1 MIKKQPYGNT
11 PKEQHLASARDR
23 IHRFL
28 LAGGQVRGAILH
40 GTRMVNEMRANHELG
55 ILETLVLGHA
65 YLGAGLMTAGLKGS
79 DRVGLK
85 IECSGPIRGL
95 EVEANAF
102 GEVRGHLKQVP
113 IPLGKPV
120 ESFNLSP
127 FFGAGFIRVT
137 RFLEDAKQPFTGQV
151 ELHYGS
157 IARDLAWY
165 YLTSEQIPT
174 AFNLSVKFDTHGEVT
189 GAGGLFLQ
197 ALPQADET
205 ILADLENL
213 LADLPSIGE
222 SFTDAVSAPDLVRK
236 AFDGHQPKFLAD
248 YRVEFMCHCNRDKIE
263 NMLMMLPVD
272 DLQDLR
278 DNGPFPMEIKCH
290 NCNTDYLFDK
300 DELAMIYGRRY
311 PNN

>member
-1 MIKKQPYGNT
+1 MIKKQPYGRT
-11 PKEQHLASARDR
+11 LKEQHLASAKDR
-23 IHRFL
+23 IHRFF
-28 LAGGQVRGAILH
+28 LAGGQVRGAVLH
-40 GTRMVNEMRANHELG
+40 GTRMVNEMRTNHELG
-55 ILETLVLGHA
+55 IMETLVLGHA
-65 YLGAGLMTAGLKGS
+65 YLGAGLLTAHLKGS
-79 DRVGLK
+79 DRIALRV
-85 IECSGPIRGL
+85 ECSGPIKGL
-95 EVEANAF
+95 EVESNAF

-113 IPLGKPV
+113 IPIEKPP

-174 AFNLSVKFDTHGEVT
+174 AFNLSVKFDTDGNVT

-197 ALPQADET
+197 AMPDADEA
-205 ILADLENL
+205 ILADLEKL
-213 LADLPSIGE
+213 VAGLPSIGE
-222 SFTDAVSAPDLVRK
+222 RFAADISAPDLVRE
-236 AFDGHQPKFLAD
+236 AFHDHQPEFLAD

-263 NMLMMLPVD
+263 NMLMMLPVT
-272 DLQDLR
+272 DLKDIR
-278 DNGPFPMEIKCH
+278 DNGPFPLEIKCH
-290 NCNTDYLFDK
+290 HCNTAYLFEK
-300 DELAMIYGRRY
+300 DELAGIYGKRY

>member
-1 MIKKQPYGNT
+1 MIKKQPYGET
-11 PKEQHLASARDR
+11 LKDQYRASARDR
-23 IHRFL
+23 VHRFF
-28 LAGGQVRGAILH
+28 LAGGQVRGAVLH
-40 GTRMVNEMRANHELG
+40 GTRLVNEMRANHDLG

-65 YLGAGLMTAGLKGS
+65 YLGAGLLTANLKGS
-79 DRVGLK
+79 DRIGLK
-85 IECSGPIRGL
+85 FECSGPIQGL
-95 EVEANAF
+95 EVESNAF

-113 IPLGKPV
+113 IPIEKPP

-174 AFNLSVKFDTHGEVT
+174 AFNLSVKFDSDGVVI

-197 ALPQADET
+197 AMPDADET
-205 ILADLENL
+205 ILADLESL
-213 LADLPSIGE
+213 VADLPSIGE
-222 SFTDAVSAPDLVRK
+222 RFATDVSAAELVSE
-236 AFDGHQPKFLAD
+236 AFRSHQPEFLAD

-263 NMLMMLPVD
+263 NMLMMLPVT
-272 DLQDLR
+272 DLKDIR
-278 DNGPFPMEIKCH
+278 DNGPFPLEIKCH
-290 NCNTDYLFDK
+290 HCNTDYLFEK
-300 DELAMIYGRRY
+300 DALAGIYGKRY
-311 PNN
+311 PDN

>member
-23 IHRFL
+23 IHRFV

-40 GTRMVNEMRANHELG
+40 GTRMINEMRANHELG

-113 IPLGKPV
+113 IPIDKPP

-174 AFNLSVKFDTHGEVT
+174 AFNLSVKFDVKGEVS
-189 GAGGLFLQ
+189 GAGGLYLQ
-197 ALPQADET
+197 ALPEADET
-205 ILADLENL
+205 ILAELENL
-213 LADLPSIGE
+213 VTDLPSIGE
-222 SFTDAVSAPDLVRK
+222 SFTDNVSAPDLVQK
-236 AFDGHQPKFLAD
+236 AFKGHAPKFLAD

-272 DLQDLR
+272 DLQDIR
-278 DNGPFPMEIKCH
+278 DNGPFPLEIKCH
-290 NCNTDYLFDK
+290 NCNTAYHFEQA
-300 DELAMIYGRRY
+300 ELAKIYGRRY

>member
-1 MIKKQPYGNT
+1 
-11 PKEQHLASARDR
+11 
-23 IHRFL
+23 
-28 LAGGQVRGAILH
+28 
-40 GTRMVNEMRANHELG
+40 
-55 ILETLVLGHA
+55 
-65 YLGAGLMTAGLKGS
+65 MTASLKSS

-113 IPLGKPV
+113 IPLDSPP

-127 FFGAGFIRVT
+127 YFGAGFIRVT

-174 AFNLSVKFDTHGEVT
+174 AFSLSVKFDTDGAVT
-189 GAGGLFLQ
+189 GAGGLYLQ
-197 ALPQADET
+197 ALPEADDA
-205 ILADLENL
+205 ILADLEHL
-213 LADLPSIGE
+213 VAALPSIGE
-222 SFTDAVSAPDLVRK
+222 CFADGVFAPDLVQE
-236 AFDGHQPKFLAD
+236 AFSGHQPKFLDD
-248 YRVEFMCHCNRDKIE
+248 YRVEFMCHCSRDKIE

-272 DLQDLR
+272 DLQDIR
-278 DNGPFPMEIKCH
+278 DNGPFPLEIKCH
-290 NCNTDYLFDK
+290 HCNTAYLFTPA
-300 DELAMIYGRRY
+300 ELAGIYGRRY
-311 PNN
+311 PHN

>member
-23 IHRFL
+23 IHRFV

-113 IPLGKPV
+113 IPLDKPP

-127 FFGAGFIRVT
+127 YFGAGFIRVT

-174 AFNLSVKFDTHGEVT
+174 AFNLSVKFDVEGEVS

-197 ALPQADET
+197 ALPEANET

-213 LADLPSIGE
+213 VADLPSIGE
-222 SFTDAVSAPDLVRK
+222 AFTDGVPAPDLVQK
-236 AFDGHQPKFLAD
+236 AFKGHEPKFLAD
-248 YRVEFMCHCNRDKIE
+248 YRVEFMCHCSRRKIE
-263 NMLMMLPVD
+263 SMLMMLPVA
-272 DLQDLR
+272 DLKDLR
-278 DNGPFPMEIKCH
+278 DNGPFPHEIRCH
-290 NCNTDYLFDK
+290 HCNTIYPIEK
-300 DELAMIYGRRY
+300 EELADIYGQRY
-311 PNN
+311 PHN

>member
-11 PKEQHLASARDR
+11 PKEQHLASAKDR

-79 DRVGLK
+79 DRLGLK

-113 IPLGKPV
+113 IPVDKPP

-137 RFLEDAKQPFTGQV
+137 RFLEQAKQPFTGQV
-151 ELHYGS
+151 EMRYGS
-157 IARDLAWY
+157 IARNLAWY

-174 AFNLSVKFDTHGEVT
+174 AFNLSVNFDTGGKVT

-197 ALPQADET
+197 AMPEADDA

-213 LADLPSIGE
+213 VTELPSIGE
-222 SFTDAVSAPDLVRK
+222 RFAAGEAAGDLVQG
-236 AFDGHQPKFLAD
+236 AFAKYHPDFLGD
-248 YRVEFMCHCNRDKIE
+248 YRVEFMCHCNRSKIDS
-263 NMLMMLPVD
+263 MLMLLPVT
-272 DLQDLR
+272 DLKDLR
-278 DNGPFPMEIKCH
+278 DNGPFPHEIKCH
-290 NCNTDYLFDK
+290 HCNTIYPIEK
-300 DELAMIYGRRY
+300 EELADIYGQRY
-311 PNN
+311 PHN

>member
-23 IHRFL
+23 IHRFV
-28 LAGGQVRGAILH
+28 LAEGQVRGALLH
-40 GTRMVNEMRANHELG
+40 GTRMVNEMRSNHGLG

-102 GEVRGHLKQVP
+102 GEVRGHLKRVP
-113 IPLGKPV
+113 IPLAKPP
-120 ESFNLSP
+120 ESFNLAP
-127 FFGAGFIRVT
+127 FFVAGFIRVT

-174 AFNLSVKFDTHGEVT
+174 AFNLSVKFDRDGEVT

-197 ALPQADET
+197 ALPEADET

-213 LADLPSIGE
+213 VADLPSIGE
-222 SFTDAVSAPDLVRK
+222 CFTDDIAAPDLIRK

-272 DLQDLR
+272 DLQDIR
-278 DNGPFPMEIKCH
+278 GNGPFPLEIQCH
-290 NCNTDYLFDK
+290 NCNTAYLFEK
-300 DELAMIYGRRY
+300 DELAQIYGRRY